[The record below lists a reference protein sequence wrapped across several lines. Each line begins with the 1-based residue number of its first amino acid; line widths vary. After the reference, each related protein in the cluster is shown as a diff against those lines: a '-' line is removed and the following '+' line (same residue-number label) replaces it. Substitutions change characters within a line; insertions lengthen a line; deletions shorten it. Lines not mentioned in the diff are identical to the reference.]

1 MIVQFF
7 HVQNI
12 FVVFPE
18 KSTLTAKLERDIAM
32 EIITNE
38 NNVENN
44 VTKNLALLLENNIA
58 TIQKHKR
65 VVHKLQQ
72 DNESAKHKH
81 QVSQSRLIISSEIP

>member
-1 MIVQFF
+1 MKIR
-7 HVQNI
+7 
-12 FVVFPE
+12 
-18 KSTLTAKLERDIAM
+18 TTAKLERDIAT

-38 NNVENN
+38 SNVESN
-44 VTKNLALLLENNIA
+44 VTKYLAMLLENNVA

-81 QVSQSRLIISSEIP
+81 QVSQSRLIISNWIP